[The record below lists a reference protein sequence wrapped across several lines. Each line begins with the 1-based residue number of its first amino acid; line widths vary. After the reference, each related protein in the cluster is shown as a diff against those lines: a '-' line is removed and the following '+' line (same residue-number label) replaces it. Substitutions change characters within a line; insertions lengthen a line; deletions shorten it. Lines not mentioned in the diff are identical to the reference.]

1 MNIVYCI
8 PSLYGAGGMER
19 VLTRKVN
26 YLAAT
31 GKYAITIVT
40 VEQDGKPV
48 YFPLDE
54 SVKRVD
60 LDVDFKSHYNRNL
73 LAKTYLHYKKLKLY
87 KKKLEAYLR
96 EYPADICISLCGK
109 EIDFL
114 ASMADGSV
122 KMAEVHFAKNFRKQF
137 LLSVHRGKLWE
148 WIGAWRTQSL
158 VRRIK
163 KLSHLVVLTKADR
176 LDWLKDFAEVSYI
189 YNPIEQMAD
198 GLPEQPERKFIAV
211 GRLEPQKGF
220 DRLIETWCM
229 VAWKHPDWVLHIWGE
244 GTCREQLE
252 ELIARKNL
260 EKNVLL
266 KGTTRDIRKEYL
278 NSYAYVMSSRYE
290 GLPMVLLEASACG
303 LPLVSFDCPCGPSE
317 AIQNGLNGFLVQ
329 AGDCEKL
336 AKYICYLIENKAV
349 RDRMAK
355 TSYEMSKRY
364 DIEPIMN
371 QWMDLFDSLV
381 ARYKK

>member
-8 PSLYGAGGMER
+8 PSLHGAGGMER

-31 GKYAITIVT
+31 GKYTITIVT
-40 VEQDGKPV
+40 VEQGGKSV
-48 YFPLDE
+48 FFPLDE

-60 LDVDFKSHYNRNL
+60 LNVDFKSHYNRNL
-73 LAKTYLHYKKLKLY
+73 LVKTYLHYKKLKLY
-87 KKKLEAYLR
+87 KKKLEAYLKQ
-96 EYPADICISLCGK
+96 YPADICISLCGK

-114 ASMADGSV
+114 GSLTDGSV
-122 KMAEVHFAKNFRKQF
+122 KMAEVHFAKDFRKQF
-137 LLSVHRGKLWE
+137 LLSTHKGKVWE
-148 WIGAWRTQSL
+148 WIGSYR
-158 VRRIK
+158 VRSFVDRVK
-163 KLSHLVVLTKADR
+163 RLDYLVVLTKADR

-189 YNPIEQMAD
+189 YNPTEQMAD

-220 DRLIETWCM
+220 EYLINSWYF
-229 VAWKHPDWVLHIWGE
+229 VVGQHPDWVLHIWGE
-244 GTCREQLE
+244 GFCRKRLE
-252 ELIARKNL
+252 ELISRKNL
-260 EKNVLL
+260 KKHVLL

-290 GLPMVLLEASACG
+290 GFPMVLLEASACG
-303 LPLVSFDCPCGPSE
+303 LPLVSFDCRYGPGE
-317 AIQNGLNGFLVQ
+317 IIQNGLNGFLVP
-329 AGDCEKL
+329 AGDFNKL
-336 AKYICYLIENKAV
+336 AKYMCYLIENRVV

-355 TSYEMSKRY
+355 TSLEMSKRY
-364 DIEPIMN
+364 DIDLIMN

-381 ARYKK
+381 ARNRK